1 METYL
6 LTIQPVPV
14 IPFQPAWIFWI
25 YLGMF
30 IILAWIQVFY
40 FHRFQLLIKANFS
53 KRCLHQLI
61 RDGDLFNERIS
72 IAMSILYV
80 MSIAMVIFQVLKLLL
95 HQSTFIIPDFQLFLL
110 LCLAVVGFWAV
121 KLLIMNFLTIIF
133 KTEQTNNEYKLN
145 ILTTISFL
153 GFLLLPILVFTVYL
167 QLSWLI
173 YTCLGIIIVASLFR
187 LVKGFIIGISLTKFS
202 YFFLFVYLCTLEI
215 LPLLVVAKLILMYY
229 K

>member
-1 METYL
+1 MEPYL

-14 IPFQPAWIFWI
+14 IPFQPAWIFWV
-25 YLGMF
+25 YLVMF
-30 IILAWIQVFY
+30 LILAWVQVF
-40 FHRFQLLIKANFS
+40 FFKRFQLVIKANFNT
-53 KRCLHQLI
+53 RCLHQLI
-61 RDGDLFNERIS
+61 RDGDLFKERIS
-72 IAMSILYV
+72 IALSVLYV

-110 LCLAVVGFWAV
+110 LCLAVVGFWAL
-121 KLLIMNFLTIIF
+121 KLLMMNFLTIIF

-153 GFLLLPILVFTVYL
+153 GFLLLPILVFAVYL
-167 QLSWLI
+167 RSSWLI
-173 YTCLGIIIVASLFR
+173 YFCLGIIIVASLFR

-202 YFFLFVYLCTLEI
+202 PFFLFVYLCTLEI

-229 K
+229 